1 MAANSV
7 IAGILVARLL
17 GPESFGILI
26 VLNVTVST
34 AVQLSSMGLPTANT
48 YFTAGD
54 RELLAPAAVNGLL
67 FALIGSSAFTL
78 AIWASSSYFL
88 PGVPLTIAAIG
99 LFSIPFQ
106 LATLIVSNLFLAQGE
121 IKRSNYIDLLN
132 QSFVLINPII
142 ALLLF
147 GGGLVLLL
155 SMNLVAAAGVS
166 IATSGLLYRYIASND
181 LNARWRGDLGLL
193 KKMLL
198 YAVKGHVF
206 WAATMVMLR
215 IDVVILNS
223 FRGPVEAAVYGV
235 ATQYTLFLMLLPNV
249 VANLMLQRVA
259 SSREKAGEFSSMAAR
274 HVALSLFIACLF
286 SIPAAYLLPIAY
298 GPGFVGAPA
307 LVWILLP
314 GVFFWGVQL
323 TMVQYFVGT
332 GLPIVI
338 PALWVATLLI
348 NIVLNIAFIPRFGA
362 EAAAAA
368 STVCYFLIFV
378 AVFIYFR
385 KDTGS
390 NLRDNLVFNADDLR
404 NLRGILRIDKVS

>member
-7 IAGILVARLL
+7 IAGILVARML
-17 GPESFGILI
+17 GPESFGILV

-34 AVQLSSMGLPTANT
+34 AIQLSTMGLPTANT
-48 YFTAGD
+48 YFTAGNSK
-54 RELLAPAAVNGLL
+54 LLAPAAANGLV
-67 FALIGSSAFTL
+67 FAFIVGSIFTL
-78 AIWASSSYFL
+78 AIWAGSAFFL
-88 PGVPLTIAAIG
+88 PNVPFSIAAIG

-132 QSFVLINPII
+132 QSFVIINPVI

-147 GGGLVLLL
+147 GGGLFLLL
-155 SMNLVAAAGVS
+155 SMNLIAAAVVS
-166 IATSGLLYRYIASND
+166 ISTSALLYRYIIAND
-181 LNARWRGDLGLL
+181 GAARLRVDLGLVN
-193 KKMLL
+193 KMLT
-198 YAVKGHVF
+198 YAFKGHIF
-206 WAATMVMLR
+206 WAATMVLLR
-215 IDVVILNS
+215 VDVVILNS

-249 VANLMLQRVA
+249 VGNLMLQRVA
-259 SSREKAGEFSSMAAR
+259 ASPEKAAEFASMATR
-274 HVALSLFIACLF
+274 YVALSVLIACLA
-286 SIPAAYLLPIAY
+286 SIPAAYLLPLAY
-298 GPGFVGAPA
+298 GSGFVGAPS

-338 PALWVATLLI
+338 PALWVATL
-348 NIVLNIAFIPRFGA
+348 VTNIALNLVFIPKFGA

-368 STVCYFLIFV
+368 SSVCYFLIFL

-385 KDTGS
+385 RVTGNS
-390 NLRDNLVFNADDLR
+390 LRDILIFHADDLR

>member
-17 GPESFGILI
+17 GPESFGVLI

-34 AVQLSSMGLPTANT
+34 AIQLSSMGLPTANT
-48 YFTAGD
+48 YFTASD
-54 RELLAPAAVNGLL
+54 RALLAPAAVNGLL
-67 FALIGSSAFTL
+67 FALIGSSIFTL
-78 AIWASSSYFL
+78 AIWAGSSYFL
-88 PGVPLTIAAIG
+88 PGIPLTIAAIG

-106 LATLIVSNLFLAQGE
+106 LATLIISNLFLAQGE

-132 QSFVLINPII
+132 QSFVIINPVI
-142 ALLLF
+142 ALLIF
-147 GGGLVLLL
+147 GGGLALLL

-166 IATSGLLYRYIASND
+166 VATAVLLFRYIASD
-181 LNARWRGDLGLL
+181 DVNARWRGDLGLL
-193 KKMLL
+193 RKMLV

-259 SSREKAGEFSSMAAR
+259 SSPEKAGEFSSKAAR
-274 HVALSLFIACLF
+274 HIALSLFVACLL
-286 SIPAAYLLPIAY
+286 SIPVAYLLPLAY
-298 GPGFVGAPA
+298 GPGFGGAPA
-307 LVWILLP
+307 LVWLLLP

-323 TMVQYFVGT
+323 SMVQYFVGT
-332 GLPIVI
+332 GLPIAI
-338 PALWVATLLI
+338 PALWVATLLV
-348 NIVLNIAFIPRFGA
+348 NIALNLAFIPPFGA
-362 EAAAAA
+362 EAAAVA

-378 AVFIYFR
+378 AVYIYFR
-385 KDTGS
+385 KHTGS
-390 NLRDNLVFNADDLR
+390 SLRDILICNADDLR
-404 NLRGILRIDKVS
+404 NLRAILRIDKVS

>member
-17 GPESFGILI
+17 GPESFGILV

-34 AVQLSSMGLPTANT
+34 AVQLSTLGLPTANT
-48 YFTAGD
+48 YFTAGN
-54 RELLAPAAVNGLL
+54 REMLAPAAFNSLL
-67 FALIGSSAFTL
+67 FALIASSAFAV
-78 AIWASSSYFL
+78 AIWACSTYFL
-88 PGVPLTIAAIG
+88 PGVPLSIAAIA

-106 LATLIVSNLFLAQGE
+106 LATLVVSNLFLAQGE
-121 IKRSNYIDLLN
+121 IKRSNSIDLLN
-132 QSFVLINPII
+132 QSFVLINPVIS
-142 ALLLF
+142 LLIL

-155 SMNLVAAAGVS
+155 SMNLIAAAAVS
-166 IATSGLLYRYIASND
+166 IATSALLYRYIAADGSNAQ
-181 LNARWRGDLGLL
+181 LRGDLVLL
-193 KKMLL
+193 KKMLR
-198 YAVKGHVF
+198 YAVKGHIF
-206 WAATMVMLR
+206 WSATMVMLR
-215 IDVVILNS
+215 VDVIILNS
-223 FRGPVEAAVYGV
+223 IRGPVEAAVYGV

-259 SSREKAGEFSSMAAR
+259 SSREKAGEFSKTASR
-274 HVALSLFIACLF
+274 HVALALFFACLG
-286 SIPAAYLLPIAY
+286 SILVAYLLPLAY
-298 GPGFVGAPA
+298 GPGFAGAPA

-323 TMVQYFVGT
+323 TLIQYFVGT
-332 GLPIVI
+332 GLPILI

-348 NIVLNIAFIPRFGA
+348 NIVLNLVFIPHFGA

-368 STVCYFLIFV
+368 STICYFLIFV
-378 AVFIYFR
+378 AVFICFR

-390 NLRDNLVFNADDLR
+390 GLREVLIFHAEDLR

>member
-34 AVQLSSMGLPTANT
+34 SIQLSSMGLPTANT

-54 RELLAPAAVNGLL
+54 RRLLAPAAVNGLL
-67 FALIGSSAFTL
+67 FVLTASSVFTL
-78 AIWASSSYFL
+78 AIWACSSYFL
-88 PGVPLTIAAIG
+88 PGVPLSIAAIG

-106 LATLIVSNLFLAQGE
+106 LATLIVSNLFLAQGD
-121 IKRSNYIDLLN
+121 IKHSNFIDLFN
-132 QSFVLINPII
+132 QSFVIINPVL
-142 ALLLF
+142 ALLIF
-147 GGGLVLLL
+147 GGGLLLLL
-155 SMNLVAAAGVS
+155 SMNLIAAAGVS
-166 IATSGLLYRYIASND
+166 IVTSVLLYRYVAAEDID
-181 LNARWRGDLGLL
+181 ARWRADLGLL
-193 KKMLL
+193 KKMLR
-198 YAVKGHVF
+198 YALKGHVF

-215 IDVVILNS
+215 IDVVLLNS

-259 SSREKAGEFSSMAAR
+259 SSPEKAVEFSSVAAR
-274 HVALSLFIACLF
+274 HVALSLFIACLL

-323 TMVQYFVGT
+323 TLVQYFVGT

-348 NIVLNIAFIPRFGA
+348 NIALNLTFIPRFGA

-368 STVCYFLIFV
+368 STICYFLIFV

-385 KDTGS
+385 RDTGNS
-390 NLRDNLVFNADDLR
+390 LRDVLICHADDLR
-404 NLRGILRIDKVS
+404 NLRGILRIDKVT